1 MRGATGRSYASG
13 IVSPVF
19 QSTHPVRGA
28 TRVRRFQHLVPA
40 ISLHAP
46 REGCDTANDLPINFS
61 YIFQSTHPVRGA
73 TNGGREGGWP
83 VLFQSTH
90 PVRGATPA
98 DVTVSAKLN
107 LFQSTHP
114 VRGATESDQHA
125 RLGRV
130 ISIHAP
136 REGCDFLPL
145 RVRSRRHISI
155 HAPCEG
161 CDTKREVNLD
171 LRRVFQSTHPVRGA
185 TARAFRDHVPRAIS
199 IHAPREGCDVRTR
212 HHPSIPCYFN
222 PRTP

>member
-1 MRGATGRSYASG
+1 M
-13 IVSPVF
+13 
-19 QSTHPVRGA
+19 
-28 TRVRRFQHLVPA
+28 
-40 ISLHAP
+40 
-46 REGCDTANDLPINFS
+46 
-61 YIFQSTHPVRGA
+61 RGA

-90 PVRGATPA
+90 PARGATGGRERQ
-98 DVTVSAKLN
+98 D
-107 LFQSTHP
+107 
-114 VRGATESDQHA
+114 RDQH
-125 RLGRV
+125 

-185 TARAFRDHVPRAIS
+185 TPKSRHIDAPRLFQSTHPVRGATARAFRDHVPRAIS

>member
-1 MRGATGRSYASG
+1 M
-13 IVSPVF
+13 VSNAVLF

-90 PVRGATPA
+90 PARGATGGRERQ
-98 DVTVSAKLN
+98 D
-107 LFQSTHP
+107 
-114 VRGATESDQHA
+114 RDQH
-125 RLGRV
+125 

-136 REGCDFLPL
+136 R
-145 RVRSRRHISI
+145 
-155 HAPCEG
+155 EG

-185 TARAFRDHVPRAIS
+185 TFLIVSVTTPVGIS
-199 IHAPREGCDVRTR
+199 IHAPREGCDCTR
-212 HHPSIPCYFN
+212 ISRPCSESYFN

>member
-1 MRGATGRSYASG
+1 MVSNAVLFQSTHPVRGATGRSYASG

-90 PVRGATPA
+90 PARGATGGRERQ
-98 DVTVSAKLN
+98 D
-107 LFQSTHP
+107 
-114 VRGATESDQHA
+114 RDQH
-125 RLGRV
+125 

-136 REGCDFLPL
+136 REGCDDLVL
-145 RVRSRRHISI
+145 RVGQFE
-155 HAPCEG
+155 P
-161 CDTKREVNLD
+161 
-171 LRRVFQSTHPVRGA
+171 
-185 TARAFRDHVPRAIS
+185 IS

>member
-1 MRGATGRSYASG
+1 M
-13 IVSPVF
+13 SPVF

-90 PVRGATPA
+90 PARGATGGRERQ
-98 DVTVSAKLN
+98 D
-107 LFQSTHP
+107 
-114 VRGATESDQHA
+114 RDQH
-125 RLGRV
+125 

-185 TARAFRDHVPRAIS
+185 TSVHVITQVFLVIS
-199 IHAPREGCDVRTR
+199 IHAPREGCDANKT
-212 HHPSIPCYFN
+212 IPAWAFGNFN